1 MKKLLIALGILA
13 LAIPAYGRVLDLWV
27 GDGTGVPTSYN
38 QDTGDSYFE
47 ACMEVDGD
55 IDADGYIWLS
65 DGTAALPALFFDS
78 EVADDSGFYY
88 IADDSFGASVA
99 GVVNTIWDANGITV
113 IGIDGPIG
121 AVTPAAGIFTTV
133 DGTDATFTGDIA
145 GGEDLSFGQDPPDQ
159 FLGYKDRSDYITFQ
173 DDFTVSVDTEYVLDW
188 DLTTVIGGGTNT
200 VSVRPGWAEIVTGGA
215 GVDSNSTRSWGLSNA
230 RAYAPRMESVV
241 DLTNLVTQRFEW
253 GFWAAAGE
261 YVLISYDVALGANWM
276 LQIDDTTGVEN
287 VDSTVPATVDPTKL
301 EIAVD
306 ATGNVTWAL
315 DDVAMPLPTGATLM
329 TANPHYTWWELT
341 DTAAAAHTVA
351 IDYVQIEQLKQ
362 Q

>member
-1 MKKLLIALGILA
+1 MKKLLIAFGILA
-13 LAIPAYGRVLDLWV
+13 LAIPAYGRTLDLWI
-27 GDGTGVPTSYN
+27 GDGTGVPDTYD

-47 ACMEVDGD
+47 ACMELDGD
-55 IDADGYIWLS
+55 LDIDGILWLADGTVL
-65 DGTAALPALFFDS
+65 LPGFTFHGDAGLDT
-78 EVADDSGFYY
+78 GFYY
-88 IADDSFGASVA
+88 IGADNF
-99 GVVNTIWDANGITV
+99 GITAGGV
-113 IGIDGPIG
+113 YAGDWSATGLTAIGIDAPIG

-133 DGTDATFTGDIA
+133 DGTDATFTGDIV
-145 GGEDLSFGQDPPDQ
+145 GGEDFGFGQDPPDLH
-159 FLGYKDRSDYITFQ
+159 LGFKDRSNYITFQ

-215 GVDSNSTRSWGLSNA
+215 GVDSNSTRSWGLTND
-230 RAYAPRMESVV
+230 RAFTPRMESVV
-241 DLTNLVTQRFEW
+241 ELTNLVTQRFEW
-253 GFWAAAGE
+253 GFWAAANE
-261 YVLISYDVALGANWM
+261 FVVISYDVALGANWM
-276 LQIDDTTGVEN
+276 LQIDDNTGVEN

-306 ATGNVTWAL
+306 AAGNVTWAL

-351 IDYVQIEQLKQ
+351 VDYIQIEQLKQ

>member
-13 LAIPAYGRVLDLWV
+13 LAIPVYGRVLDLWV
-27 GDGTGVPTSYN
+27 GDGTGVPDSYD

-47 ACMEVDGD
+47 ACMELDGD
-55 IDADGYIWLS
+55 LNLDGYLWLR

-78 EVADDSGFYY
+78 ELLDNSGFYY
-88 IADDSFGASVA
+88 IADNSFGISIN
-99 GVVNTIWDANGITV
+99 GVWNTVWDVNGITV

-121 AVTPAAGIFTTV
+121 GVTPAAGAFTTV
-133 DGTDATFTGDIA
+133 GGTDATFTGDIV
-145 GGEDLSFGQDPPDQ
+145 GGEDFGFGQDPPDLH
-159 FLGYKDRSDYITFQ
+159 LGYKDRSDYITFQ

-188 DLTTVIGGGTNT
+188 DLTTVVGLGTNT
-200 VSVRPGWAEIVTGGA
+200 VSVRPGWSQLVTGGA
-215 GVDSNSTRSWGLSNA
+215 AVDSESTRSWGLTNA

-306 ATGNVTWAL
+306 AAGNVGWAIN
-315 DDVAMPLPTGATLM
+315 DVAMPAPTGATLM

-341 DTAAAAHTVA
+341 DTAAVAHTVA
-351 IDYVQIEQLKQ
+351 VDYVQIEQLKQ

>member
-13 LAIPAYGRVLDLWV
+13 LTVPVYGRVLDLWV
-27 GDGTGVPTSYN
+27 GDGTGVPDSYD

-47 ACMEVDGD
+47 ACMELDGDLNVDG
-55 IDADGYIWLS
+55 YVWLS

-78 EVADDSGFYY
+78 ELLDNSGFYY
-88 IADDSFGASVA
+88 IADNSFGASVN
-99 GVVNTIWDANGITV
+99 GVWNTVWDVNGITV

-121 AVTPAAGIFTTV
+121 GVTPAAGAFTTV
-133 DGTDATFTGDIA
+133 DGTDGTFTGNIA
-145 GGEDLSFGQDPPDQ
+145 GGGDISFGQDPPDLH
-159 FLGYKDRSDYITFQ
+159 LGFKDRSNYITFQ

-188 DLTTVIGGGTNT
+188 DLTTVVGAGTNT

-215 GVDSNSTRSWGLSNA
+215 GVDSNSTRSWGLSNE

-253 GFWAAAGE
+253 GFWAAANE
-261 YVLISYDVALGANWM
+261 YVCIVYDVAIGPNWM
-276 LQIDDTTGVEN
+276 LQVQDTVDTETIDSVLA
-287 VDSTVPATVDPTKL
+287 ATVDPTKL
-301 EIAVD
+301 EIQVD
-306 ATGNVTWAL
+306 ATGDVHWAIN
-315 DDVAMPLPTGATLM
+315 DVAMTEVGLTNQM

-351 IDYVQIEQLKQ
+351 VDYVQIEQLKQ